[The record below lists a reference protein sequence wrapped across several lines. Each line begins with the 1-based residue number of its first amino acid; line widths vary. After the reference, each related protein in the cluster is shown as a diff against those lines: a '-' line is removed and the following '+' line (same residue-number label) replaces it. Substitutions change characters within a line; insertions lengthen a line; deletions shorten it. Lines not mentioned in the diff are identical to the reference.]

1 MQDCKI
7 LAHRGASAYAPEN
20 TLEAFRL
27 AVQQH
32 ADGLEIDIHLTKDG
46 EIVVIHDDTIDRTS
60 NGKGDI
66 MSYTLAELKAFRF
79 NKGFEEQYPEAQI
92 PSLREV
98 LELVKDHDLY
108 LNIEVK
114 DILSKSELY
123 NGLGKEAAKL
133 VEEYGLS
140 GQVIFS
146 SFNHTSMVRLKES
159 CPEMRTALLYI
170 AGMYEGGKY
179 AQMTGADALHPLY
192 IGVNRELVEEAHSA
206 GVQVNAWTVNDPEH
220 IRMMLEAGVD
230 AIITDRPDV
239 CYQLREVRA

>member
-20 TLEAFRL
+20 TLEAFSL
-27 AVQQH
+27 AVEQK

-66 MSYTLAELKAFRF
+66 MDYTLDELKAFRF
-79 NKGFEEQYPEAQI
+79 NNGFAEQYPAAQI
-92 PSLREV
+92 PTLREV
-98 LELVKDHDLY
+98 LELVKEHGLY

-114 DILSKSELY
+114 DILSKAEQY
-123 NGLGKEAAKL
+123 AGLGNAAAEL
-133 VEEYGLS
+133 VREYGLS
-140 GQVIFS
+140 ESVIFS
-146 SFNHTSMVRLKES
+146 SFNHSSMVRLKES
-159 CPEMRTALLYI
+159 CPDMQTALLYI
-170 AGMYEGGKY
+170 AGLYEGGRY
-179 AQMTGADALHPLY
+179 ALMTGADALHPLY
-192 IGVNRELVEEAHSA
+192 IGVNRELVEEARAA
-206 GVQVNAWTVNDPEH
+206 GVQVNAWTVNDPHH

-239 CYQLREVRA
+239 CYQLREVAV